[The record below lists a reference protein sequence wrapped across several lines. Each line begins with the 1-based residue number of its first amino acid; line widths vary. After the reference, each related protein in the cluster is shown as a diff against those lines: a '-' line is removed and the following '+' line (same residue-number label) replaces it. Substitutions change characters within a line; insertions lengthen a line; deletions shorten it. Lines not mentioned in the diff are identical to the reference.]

1 MSNAVSDRRDSRLE
15 RLVAAPMLRGL
26 RRGGCFPR
34 WLLWIAVAASHDA
47 GQWHIVPKDDLVTY
61 EAFEYAIKTVNTMRK
76 HCNHMVLAPLATVDF
91 GVVKADVRSD
101 DVHTTYRLAIAG
113 KNAKG
118 IRFEVLVA
126 QQRAAM
132 DLSVFTLDHVLP
144 EPCALSSEIDDA
156 NLEVGYDSD
165 FAEKAKEVRTPL
177 TSPSWTFQ
185 QTDLNVI

>member
-1 MSNAVSDRRDSRLE
+1 MPRPPIVHCE
-15 RLVAAPMLRGL
+15 EWCRGKSL
-26 RRGGCFPR
+26 STRTGAKFP
-34 WLLWIAVAASHDA
+34 
-47 GQWHIVPKDDLVTY
+47 P
-61 EAFEYAIKTVNTMRK
+61 
-76 HCNHMVLAPLATVDF
+76 AT
-91 GVVKADVRSD
+91 
-101 DVHTTYRLAIAG
+101 IAG

>member
-34 WLLWIAVAASHDA
+34 WLLWIAVAAGHDA

-101 DVHTTYRLAIAG
+101 DVHTTYRLAIDRLRLRLRRESKGSAHAANDLRAG
-113 KNAKG
+113 HSSKLISMLSELYRRLLQKRRFWVELIFMAAKA
-118 IRFEVLVA
+118 V
-126 QQRAAM
+126 
-132 DLSVFTLDHVLP
+132 VFFLFFRSF
-144 EPCALSSEIDDA
+144 C
-156 NLEVGYDSD
+156 
-165 FAEKAKEVRTPL
+165 
-177 TSPSWTFQ
+177 
-185 QTDLNVI
+185 